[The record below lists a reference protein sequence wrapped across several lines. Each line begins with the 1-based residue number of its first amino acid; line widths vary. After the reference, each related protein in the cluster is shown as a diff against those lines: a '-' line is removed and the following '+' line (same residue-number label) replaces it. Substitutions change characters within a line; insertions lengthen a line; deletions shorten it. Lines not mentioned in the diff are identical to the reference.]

1 MIRVL
6 LVDDEE
12 DALNLLEILLDRI
25 GDVEVAGRHTNPARA
40 VEALRESP
48 VDAVFLDN
56 EMPGMSGMEAARKM
70 REIRPEL
77 PIVFTTA
84 YSEYAVEAFEIQS
97 TDYLLK
103 PLARA
108 RLENAVSR
116 IRQAVSGTRAG
127 GDPPDFSICCLGGF
141 SITLPGGDRPLTLPW
156 KTNKEKEICAFLVHH
171 GEKHVDSAL
180 IIEAVWP
187 EHDLDKAR
195 TYLYTCLSYLRKNF
209 QQHDLPMRIEKNG
222 SGFALRLNGAPV
234 NAPAFEGLL
243 DGILSAETPDERL
256 YDRINGMYRGE
267 YMEGC
272 DYPWAE
278 FKKDTINAKYLRA
291 LRSMHHHFR
300 RQGNGAL
307 AEDCLR
313 RVLAIAPDSEPDGR
327 ELIRLHLETGNRSE
341 ALQVYRQLE
350 RFMNNELGVGLEEET
365 VRLYRQMEGSG

>member
-12 DALNLLEILLDRI
+12 DALSLLEILLERME
-25 GDVEVAGRHTNPARA
+25 DVEVAGRYTNPVRA

-56 EMPGMSGMEAARKM
+56 EMPGMSGMETARKM

-103 PLARA
+103 PLAPA

-116 IRQAVSGTRAG
+116 IRQAVSGTRTG
-127 GDPPDFSICCLGGF
+127 GDRPDVAIRCLGGF
-141 SITLPGGDRPLTLPW
+141 SIALPGGDRSLTLPW
-156 KTNKEKEICAFLVHH
+156 KTNKEKEVCAFLVHH

-187 EHDLDKAR
+187 AYDLHKAK

-209 QQHDLPMRIEKNG
+209 QQHDLPLRIEKNG
-222 SGFALRLNGAPV
+222 GGFAIRLNGASV
-234 NAPAFEGLL
+234 DAPAFEELL

-256 YDRINGMYRGE
+256 YDRINGLYRGE

-278 FKKDTINAKYLRA
+278 FKKEVITAKYLRV

-300 RQGNGAL
+300 RRGNGPC

-313 RVLAIAPDSEPDGR
+313 RVLAIAPDSEADGR
-327 ELIRLHLETGNRSE
+327 ELIRLHLEAGNRSE
-341 ALQVYRQLE
+341 ALHVYRQLE
-350 RFMNNELGVGLEEET
+350 WMMSQQLGVGLEEET
-365 VRLYRQMEGSG
+365 IRLYRQMECLG